1 MSSTIN
7 LSCFLMC
14 CVSDLSRAFFLFSS
28 FPFSFECVLRLNFNF
43 DGFRAKKDFLLPS
56 TTARC
61 PPTTKQA
68 AGTWNLAH
76 QIPLFTSLHFQDFTS
91 LHTKEPH
98 IVSIKATDQPTIHLL
113 VFKIY
118 ITQHSKQC
126 HQYQRSAPESFSQPC
141 SLHNLQVH
149 LLPFAFVQQAPQ

>member
-43 DGFRAKKDFLLPS
+43 NGFDFLLPS
-56 TTARC
+56 SFFKTAA
-61 PPTTKQA
+61 TSHQA
-68 AGTWNLAH
+68 AGTWR
-76 QIPLFTSLHFQDFTS
+76 IRLFPSELIRTLN
-91 LHTKEPH
+91 
-98 IVSIKATDQPTIHLL
+98 IVAIKATDQPTIHLL

>member
-1 MSSTIN
+1 MSSK
-7 LSCFLMC
+7 LDDQSFMFFDVLC
-14 CVSDLSRAFFLFSS
+14 SDLSRAFFLFSS
-28 FPFSFECVLRLNFNF
+28 FSFSFECVLRLNFNS
-43 DGFRAKKDFLLPS
+43 DGFDFLLPS
-56 TTARC
+56 SFFKTAA
-61 PPTTKQA
+61 TSLQA
-68 AGTWNLAH
+68 AGTWRIRFLSSLH
-76 QIPLFTSLHFQDFTS
+76 FTSRTSLHFTS